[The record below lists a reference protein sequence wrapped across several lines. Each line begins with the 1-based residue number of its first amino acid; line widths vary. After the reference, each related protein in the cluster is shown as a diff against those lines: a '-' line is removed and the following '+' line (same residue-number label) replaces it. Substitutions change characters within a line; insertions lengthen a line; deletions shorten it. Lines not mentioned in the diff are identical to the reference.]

1 MRKLGIA
8 LALVVAAALVTS
20 TPAMAQAAKKKQ
32 RQRISP
38 HETITAKIDGD
49 EMKLVYGRPYTKKP
63 GTTEARKIW
72 GGLVPYGKVWRTG
85 ADEATLLTTAQP
97 IELGGYSLA
106 PGTYSLFTVPY
117 EDGTAKLVIN
127 KKTGQWGIP
136 YNEDSEKANE
146 LARVDLKKSTLDK
159 TVDQFTMAI
168 EPEAGGGAAQ
178 DDVGEHPVL
187 DPVHREEVRPN
198 GRTLPLTSIAA
209 LLFGRDGLPNSEAW
223 PCPHHDAPAGR
234 IGPPLGSSH
243 SSWRGPC

>member
-8 LALVVAAALVTS
+8 LALVVAAALVTT

-32 RQRISP
+32 RQRVSP

-49 EMKLVYGRPYTKKP
+49 EMKLVYGRPYTTKP

-106 PGTYSLFTVPY
+106 PGTYSLFTVPN

-136 YNEDSEKANE
+136 YNEESEKANE

-168 EPEAGGGAAQ
+168 EPEAGGGLLKMMWEKTQ
-178 DDVGEHPVL
+178 Y
-187 DPVHREEVRPN
+187 
-198 GRTLPLTSIAA
+198 SIP
-209 LLFGRDGLPNSEAW
+209 FTVKK
-223 PCPHHDAPAGR
+223 
-234 IGPPLGSSH
+234 
-243 SSWRGPC
+243 

>member
-8 LALVVAAALVTS
+8 LALAVAAALVTS

-49 EMKLVYGRPYTKKP
+49 EMKLVYGRPYTTKP

-85 ADEATLLTTAQP
+85 ADEATLLTTEKP
-97 IELGGYSLA
+97 IEIGGYSLPA
-106 PGTYSLFTVPY
+106 GTYSLFTVPY

-136 YNEDSEKANE
+136 YDEAKEKDNE
-146 LARVDLKKSTLDK
+146 LARVDLKKTDLDK
-159 TVDQFTMAI
+159 PVDQFAMAI
-168 EPEAGGGAAQ
+168 EPQSGGG
-178 DDVGEHPVL
+178 GEL
-187 DPVHREEVRPN
+187 KMMWEK
-198 GRTLPLTSIAA
+198 TQYSIP
-209 LLFGRDGLPNSEAW
+209 FSVKK
-223 PCPHHDAPAGR
+223 
-234 IGPPLGSSH
+234 
-243 SSWRGPC
+243 

>member
-1 MRKLGIA
+1 MRKFGIA

-38 HETITAKIDGD
+38 HETITATIDGD
-49 EMKLVYGRPYTKKP
+49 EIKLVYGRPYTTKP

-117 EDGTAKLVIN
+117 EDGAAKLVIN

-136 YNEDSEKANE
+136 YNEASEKANE
-146 LARVDLKKSTLDK
+146 LARIDLTKSAIEKK
-159 TVDQFTMAI
+159 VDQFTMAI
-168 EPEAGGGAAQ
+168 EPQSSGGGELKMMWENTQ
-178 DDVGEHPVL
+178 YSVPFTVKK
-187 DPVHREEVRPN
+187 
-198 GRTLPLTSIAA
+198 
-209 LLFGRDGLPNSEAW
+209 
-223 PCPHHDAPAGR
+223 
-234 IGPPLGSSH
+234 
-243 SSWRGPC
+243 

>member
-1 MRKLGIA
+1 MRKLGF
-8 LALVVAAALVTS
+8 AAALAVAATLVAT
-20 TPAMAQAAKKKQ
+20 TPASAQVAKKKA

-38 HETITAKIDGD
+38 HETITATIDGD
-49 EMKLVYGRPYTKKP
+49 EIKLVYGRPYTTKP

-97 IELGGYSLA
+97 IEIRGHALPA
-106 PGTYSLFTVPY
+106 GTYSLFTIPY

-168 EPEAGGGAAQ
+168 EPEAGGGEIKMMWENTQYAIPFT
-178 DDVGEHPVL
+178 VKK
-187 DPVHREEVRPN
+187 
-198 GRTLPLTSIAA
+198 
-209 LLFGRDGLPNSEAW
+209 
-223 PCPHHDAPAGR
+223 
-234 IGPPLGSSH
+234 
-243 SSWRGPC
+243 

>member
-20 TPAMAQAAKKKQ
+20 TPAMAQTAKKKQ

-49 EMKLVYGRPYTKKP
+49 EMKLVYGRPYTTKP

-106 PGTYSLFTVPY
+106 PGTYSLFTVPN

-168 EPEAGGGAAQ
+168 EPEAGGGLLKMSWENTQ
-178 DDVGEHPVL
+178 Y
-187 DPVHREEVRPN
+187 
-198 GRTLPLTSIAA
+198 SIP
-209 LLFGRDGLPNSEAW
+209 FTVKK
-223 PCPHHDAPAGR
+223 
-234 IGPPLGSSH
+234 
-243 SSWRGPC
+243 